1 MDGFVN
7 VRYIKILEFRICDVY
22 DFPAAPQDQFYQ
34 RKEDVLTDNLLFFVA
49 VDCPSA
55 YTSRILYTNI

>member
-1 MDGFVN
+1 MASSN

-22 DFPAAPQDQFYQ
+22 DFPAAPQAQFYQ
-34 RKEDVLTDNLLFFVA
+34 RKEDVLTNNLLFFVA

-55 YTSRILYTNI
+55 